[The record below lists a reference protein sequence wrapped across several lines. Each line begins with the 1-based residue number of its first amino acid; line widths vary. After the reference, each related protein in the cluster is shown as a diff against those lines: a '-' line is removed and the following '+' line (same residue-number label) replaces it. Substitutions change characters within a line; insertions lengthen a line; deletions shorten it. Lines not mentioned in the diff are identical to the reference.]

1 MKSNCQ
7 IVIVLSLLLLFNEC
21 RRKDDDINPKPLIPA
36 VNIVSI
42 NLPFD
47 KNPSGNWQ
55 IGYTKNDTIAMT
67 QFQLSTFA
75 DTSYKIGLW
84 HPTVGQTG
92 YYPYLGQ
99 NKTDSTQKD
108 ISNNWAARAGE
119 IVMEGSNSGQYSVLR
134 FMVPASGKYK
144 IKATFTGIHFNLSS
158 TDVHILLNAQS
169 IFDDII
175 EGYGGDSL
183 FHAISGSHP
192 VASYEQTIQLNKND
206 IITFAVG
213 YGSNKNHY
221 NDTTGLLLYIEAI

>member
-1 MKSNCQ
+1 MTNGKF
-7 IVIVLSLLLLFNEC
+7 VISLDFELMWGVRDKKDKTNYGEHIKGVHNVIPRLLVIF
-21 RRKDDDINPKPLIPA
+21 K
-36 VNIVSI
+36 
-42 NLPFD
+42 
-47 KNPSGNWQ
+47 
-55 IGYTKNDTIAMT
+55 
-67 QFQLSTFA
+67 
-75 DTSYKIGLW
+75 
-84 HPTVGQTG
+84 
-92 YYPYLGQ
+92 
-99 NKTDSTQKD
+99 
-108 ISNNWAARAGE
+108 
-119 IVMEGSNSGQYSVLR
+119 
-134 FMVPASGKYK
+134 KYK